1 MELELDP
8 WGFRLEAD
16 PAKKAWRAQT
26 VVRFLCVRG
35 NAVRN
40 HGNRLR

>member
-26 VVRFLCVRG
+26 VARFLGVRG
-35 NAVRN
+35 HAGRN
-40 HGNRLR
+40 HGSRLR